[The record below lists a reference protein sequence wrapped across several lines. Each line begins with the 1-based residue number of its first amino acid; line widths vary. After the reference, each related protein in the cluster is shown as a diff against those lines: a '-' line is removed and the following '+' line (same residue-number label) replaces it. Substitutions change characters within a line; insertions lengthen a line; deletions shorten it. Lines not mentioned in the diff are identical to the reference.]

1 MFRYSCF
8 GLAVHSEVEIP
19 ELPPG
24 PELSPGNAKPDVV
37 IRLGSVPP
45 TKPRATLDEEIVFHD
60 RAGAFHIKQGRE
72 IILDPAPGAEPAL
85 LRVLLA
91 GRMMAYLLRQRG
103 RLPLHA
109 SGIELDGQAVLFLG
123 ARGSGKSTTAAAF
136 HARGHQVVTDDVGA
150 VRVDDAG
157 QCLLR
162 PAGPRVRLLEDS
174 RAAFDGAEPE
184 GVSHWR
190 KRLFDLTRGVQR
202 GEQPELIQV
211 CRIYALDYGDDI
223 GTERIP
229 PVPAVAALS
238 AHSFIEHGR
247 MNKAALQAHLRDC
260 SSVAAAVPVYRLFRP
275 RSLAALPDL
284 VRWVEIDVAD
294 STGSIGKAHCS

>member
-8 GLAVHSEVEIP
+8 GLAVHSEVEVPELP

-24 PELSPGNAKPDVV
+24 DDEPDVT

-45 TKPRATLDEEIVFHD
+45 TTPRATLDEEIVFHD
-60 RAGAFHIKQGRE
+60 RAGAFHIRQGRE
-72 IILDPAPGAEPAL
+72 IVIDPAPGAEPAL
-85 LRVLLA
+85 LRVLLS

-109 SGIELDGQAVLFLG
+109 SGIEIGKQAVLFLG
-123 ARGSGKSTTAAAF
+123 DRGSGKSTTAAAF

-150 VRVDDAG
+150 VRVNEAG

-174 RAAFDGAEPE
+174 RAAFDGVEPE

-190 KRLFDLTRGVQR
+190 KRLFDLTRGEQR
-202 GEQPELIQV
+202 ELIQV
-211 CRIYALDYGDDI
+211 CRIYLLDYGDDM
-223 GTERIP
+223 GSERIP

-238 AHSFIEHGR
+238 THSFIEHGR
-247 MNKAALQAHLRDC
+247 MNEAALAAHLRDC
-260 SSVAAAVPVYRLFRP
+260 SSVARAVPVYRLFRP
-275 RSLAALPDL
+275 RSLAALPHL
-284 VRWVEIDVAD
+284 VRWVETEIAAAR
-294 STGSIGKAHCS
+294 TG